1 MYESSREWSGKGKR
15 LILKQT
21 DVICVGLIEMKLQGS
36 HFDDRSNCTLL
47 IPGKREPNRCRD
59 KKKNTLKK
67 SRFTPYQTKTL
78 ETAYQVSSYLTKEA
92 YQALAETVDL
102 NIAQVRTWFNNRRK
116 LRTHGKPREKT
127 VKPGLSLLFNL

>member
-1 MYESSREWSGKGKR
+1 MVWKGGKACFKANR
-15 LILKQT
+15 RYT
-21 DVICVGLIEMKLQGS
+21 DGLIEMKLQGS

-59 KKKNTLKK
+59 KKNTLKK